1 MSKKILTGDLILEKL
16 EEKGIAKPGSIDI
29 PEMQEKVLE
38 YYDSEIS
45 TDWGSVDMYF
55 TVMST
60 ADGYELYMATE
71 DESKPYFEQDV
82 YYYESDWFEKLPE
95 SIRDGLTIHVDEH
108 YMEEYN
114 YQDAITEVYEDYWN
128 DIKEEVENDLIEEG
142 YDWPQEEN
150 NE

>member
-1 MSKKILTGDLILEKL
+1 MSEKLLTEDLILKKL
-16 EEKGIAKPGSIDI
+16 EEKGIAQPGEIDV
-29 PEMQEKVLE
+29 PEMQERVLH
-38 YYDSEIS
+38 YYDSEIKH
-45 TDWGSVDMYF
+45 DYGYANMYF

-82 YYYESDWFEKLPE
+82 YYYESDWFEKLPDA
-95 SIRDGLTIHVDEH
+95 IRDGLTIHVDEH
-108 YMEEYN
+108 YMEEYG

-128 DIKEEVENDLIEEG
+128 DMKEEVENDLIEEG
-142 YDWPQEEN
+142 YDWPKEED

>member
-16 EEKGIAKPGSIDI
+16 EEKGIAKPESIDI

-60 ADGYELYMATE
+60 ADGYEVYLATE
-71 DESKPYFEQDV
+71 NESNPYFDQDV
-82 YYYESDWFEKLPE
+82 YYYESDWFEKLP
-95 SIRDGLTIHVDEH
+95 SCIQDGMTIHVDEH
-108 YMEEYN
+108 YMEECGYE
-114 YQDAITEVYEDYWN
+114 DAITEIYETMYEEEYN
-128 DIKEEVENDLIEEG
+128 EVENELLDDG
-142 YDWPQEEN
+142 YNWPSKE
-150 NE
+150 

>member
-1 MSKKILTGDLILEKL
+1 MSEKLLTEDLILKKL
-16 EEKGIAKPGSIDI
+16 EEKGIAYPGEIDV
-29 PEMQEKVLE
+29 PEMQERILH
-38 YYDSEIS
+38 YYDSEIKH
-45 TDWGSVDMYF
+45 DWGHANMYF

-60 ADGYELYMATE
+60 ADGYEVYMATE

-95 SIRDGLTIHVDEH
+95 AIRDGLTIHVDEH

-128 DIKEEVENDLIEEG
+128 DMKEEVENDLIEEG
-142 YDWPQEEN
+142 YDWPKEED

>member
-1 MSKKILTGDLILEKL
+1 MSKKLLTEDIILKKL
-16 EEKGIAKPGSIDI
+16 EEKGIAEPGEIDV
-29 PEMQEKVLE
+29 PEMHERVLH
-38 YYDSEIS
+38 YYDSEIKH
-45 TDWGSVDMYF
+45 DYGYANMYF

-60 ADGYELYMATE
+60 ADGYEVYMATE
-71 DESKPYFEQDV
+71 DDSKPYFEQDV
-82 YYYESDWFEKLPE
+82 YYYESDWFEKLPDA
-95 SIRDGLTIHVDEH
+95 IRDGLTIHVDEH

>member
-1 MSKKILTGDLILEKL
+1 MSKKLLTEDIILKKL
-16 EEKGIAKPGSIDI
+16 EEKGIAEPGEIDV
-29 PEMQEKVLE
+29 PEMQKRVLN
-38 YYDSEIS
+38 YYDSEIKH
-45 TDWGSVDMYF
+45 DWGHANMYF

-60 ADGYELYMATE
+60 ADGYEVYMATE
-71 DESKPYFEQDV
+71 DDSKPYFEQDV
-82 YYYESDWFEKLPE
+82 YYYESDWFEKLPDA
-95 SIRDGLTIHVDEH
+95 IRDGLTIHVDEH